1 MVRLRMT
8 RMGRTHRPFYRI
20 NAVDKRTKRDGKVL
34 ENLGWYNPV
43 EKDPTK
49 QISLKGDRIKE
60 WLGKGAVPSDTVGD
74 LLAQNGLIDA
84 EAWKKM
90 RMSRVT
96 RKMVKVNAAKA
107 EADAAAKVEAEAA
120 AKAEAEAAKAKAAEE
135 AAAKAKAEE
144 EAAASAAAAP
154 EAAEGEEKSEG

>member
-8 RMGRTHRPFYRI
+8 RMGRSHRPFYRI
-20 NAVDKRTKRDGKVL
+20 NAIDQRTQRDGKVL

-49 QISLKGDRIKE
+49 QISLKADRIKE
-60 WLGKGAVPSDTVGD
+60 WLGKGAQPSDTVGD
-74 LLAQNGLIDA
+74 LLAQHDLIDA

-96 RKMVKVNAAKA
+96 RKMKKITAEKAAAEEAAKA
-107 EADAAAKVEAEAA
+107 QAEAEAK
-120 AKAEAEAAKAKAAEE
+120 AKAEEEAAAKAKAAEE
-135 AAAKAKAEE
+135 AAAAES
-144 EAAASAAAAP
+144 SADG
-154 EAAEGEEKSEG
+154 AEEEKSEG